1 MGWPGRINR
10 PLCANQVFGAL
21 TTQKGGVRRKVPAV
35 HALFWEI
42 MGSRLSRQYNPHMV
56 GISAYLSTCRNDG
69 FRFGHS
75 PAPSTHFD
83 SGGGRLFPNFPVDS
97 HVIPCHPFSY
107 RRRREQR
114 LGGDKTPNG
123 KSQVSYR
130 HPPSPNQEIRR
141 SDEQTSPQVVAA
153 AGQDPEMGTR
163 AADRAVAAARSAVV
177 FPGCPIPARGTVK
190 GARRW
195 HAGSEGRRRSRWT
208 RRVAFPSPPPSAV

>member
-1 MGWPGRINR
+1 
-10 PLCANQVFGAL
+10 
-21 TTQKGGVRRKVPAV
+21 
-35 HALFWEI
+35 
-42 MGSRLSRQYNPHMV
+42 MGSQVSRQCDPYMV
-56 GISAYLSTCRNDG
+56 GIPAPLSTYRNDR
-69 FRFGHS
+69 FRLGHGSLLLSHFGS
-75 PAPSTHFD
+75 R
-83 SGGGRLFPNFPVDS
+83 GGDFFPNFPVDS
-97 HVIPCHPFSY
+97 HLIPCHPFSY

-195 HAGSEGRRRSRWT
+195 HAGSEGRRHSRWT
-208 RRVAFPSPPPSAV
+208 RRVAFPSPPLSAA